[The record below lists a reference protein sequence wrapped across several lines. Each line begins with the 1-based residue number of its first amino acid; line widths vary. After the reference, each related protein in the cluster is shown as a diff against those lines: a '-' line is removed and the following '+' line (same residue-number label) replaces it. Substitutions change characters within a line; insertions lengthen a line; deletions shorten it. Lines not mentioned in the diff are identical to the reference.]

1 MLKPTPLPPIPPET
15 KHYGQ
20 LLYEPENVY
29 RQIGDEFADAFCDE
43 QFAAMYSPLGQPAL
57 SPTLL
62 SLVSILQYLEHLS
75 DRQALVMVRS
85 RIDWKYALHLPLEA
99 SGFDPSVLCEFRTR
113 LVEHEAERLLFDTV
127 LERLK
132 AMELLKGRR
141 MQRTDS
147 LVIVSAVRQLNRL
160 ELVVETV
167 RLALEAI
174 AEADAEWLRAR
185 MPSAW
190 LELYGEWTQAR
201 RHTKQTGAR
210 GQAET
215 KRLLASVG
223 ADGAQVLEWLA
234 QGPGPGWAEEP
245 AAIATLREVWLQQ
258 YRAGEDGQI
267 EPSTAATRTADGVG
281 GNLVTTPHDPEV
293 RYRAKGRGEEGYKL
307 QLTETADE
315 GELRLITDVEV
326 EKLTAY
332 EGDAVEAIQQRVQ
345 QRGLAPEQHLVD
357 TGYVDGT
364 TLGESQARGI
374 ELVGPI
380 REPWGGRREREEAE
394 AEREGDGEPSERFE
408 ASAFALDVERR
419 EARCP
424 AGQAAARWHEG
435 ERRDA
440 RRSGIGMW
448 TISWS
453 ARVCGACAL
462 AAKCVGERRGGRV
475 LHLNPNQELMAARR
489 AEQRSAAFHERYRR
503 RAGIEATFSALVR
516 RGGRRSRYRGRK
528 KTLFEYAAAASAI
541 NLTRVAAHRAG
552 VKVVRSR
559 SARLRRLMGEAGARA
574 KGWGQNLRSRERE
587 SEAGSC
593 RASGAAASETIHWR
607 V

>member
-15 KHYGQ
+15 QRLGQ
-20 LLYEPENVY
+20 MLYEAENVY

-127 LERLK
+127 LARLN
-132 AMELLKGRR
+132 AMELLRGRR
-141 MQRTDS
+141 LQRTDS

-174 AEADAEWLRAR
+174 AERDAEWLRAR
-185 MPSAW
+185 MPSSW
-190 LELYGEWTQAR
+190 LERYGEWTQAR
-201 RHTKQTGAR
+201 RYTKQTGAR

-215 KRLLASVG
+215 TRLLASVG
-223 ADGAQVLEWLA
+223 ADGAQVLEWLG
-234 QGPGPGWAEEP
+234 QGAGPGWAEEP
-245 AAIATLREVWLQQ
+245 AEIATLRAVWRQQ
-258 YRAGEDGQI
+258 FRTGEDGQI
-267 EPSTAATRTADGVG
+267 EPSTAATRKADGVG
-281 GNLVTTPHDPEV
+281 GDLVTTPHDPEV

-315 GELRLITDVEV
+315 GEVRLITDVEV

-345 QRGLAPEQHLVD
+345 QRGLGPEQHLVD

-380 REPWGGRREREEAE
+380 QETRGGRAKRSTTQRGE
-394 AEREGDGEPSERFE
+394 GEPGERFE
-408 ASAFALDVERR
+408 ASAFALDAERR

-424 AGQAAARWHEG
+424 AGQGAARWDEG

-440 RRSGIGMW
+440 RRAGIVMW

-453 ARVCGACAL
+453 GRVCGACAL
-462 AAKCVGERRGGRV
+462 AARCVGGRVGGRV

-489 AEQRSAAFHERYRR
+489 AEQRSAEFHERYRR

-516 RGGRRSRYRGRK
+516 RGGRRSRYRGSA
-528 KTLFEYAAAASAI
+528 KTLFQYAAAASAI
-541 NLTRVAAHRAG
+541 NLRRVAAHRAG

-559 SARLRRLMGEAGARA
+559 SARLRRLMGEDGARA
-574 KGWGQNLRSRERE
+574 KGWGQNLRSRER
-587 SEAGSC
+587 GS
-593 RASGAAASETIHWR
+593 
-607 V
+607 

>member
-1 MLKPTPLPPIPPET
+1 MLRPTPLPPIPPET
-15 KHYGQ
+15 QRLGQ
-20 LLYEPENVY
+20 LLYEPANVF

-43 QFAAMYSPLGQPAL
+43 QFAALYSSLGQPAL

-99 SGFDPSVLCEFRTR
+99 SGFDPSVLCEFRSR

-141 MQRTDS
+141 LQRTDS

-167 RLALEAI
+167 RVALEAI

-190 LELYGEWTQAR
+190 LERYGEWTQAR
-201 RHTKQTGAR
+201 RHTKQTGAK

-215 KRLLASVG
+215 RRLLTSVG
-223 ADGAQVLEWLA
+223 DDGAQLLAWLA
-234 QGPGPGWAEEP
+234 QGPGPRWAEEP
-245 AAIATLREVWLQQ
+245 AEIATLREVWRQQ
-258 YRAGEDGQI
+258 FRAGEQGQI
-267 EPSTAATRTADGVG
+267 EPSTAATRKADGVG
-281 GNLVTTPHDPEV
+281 GDLVTTPHDAEV

-315 GELRLITDVEV
+315 GQLRLITDIEV

-332 EGDAVEAIQQRVQ
+332 EGDAIEAIHERLE
-345 QRGLAPEQHLVD
+345 QRGLVPEQHLVD

-364 TLGESQARGI
+364 TLSESQARGI
-374 ELVGPI
+374 ELVGPLQE
-380 REPWGGRREREEAE
+380 RRGGQAKRATEPTGEEA
-394 AEREGDGEPSERFE
+394 GGERFE
-408 ASAFALDVERR
+408 ASAFALDVQRH

-440 RRSGIGMW
+440 RRAGTQMW

-453 ARVCGACAL
+453 GRVCGACAL
-462 AAKCVGERRGGRV
+462 AAQCVGERRGGRV
-475 LHLNPNQELMAARR
+475 LHLTPNQEVMRARR
-489 AEQRSAAFHERYRR
+489 AEQRSAAFQERYRR
-503 RAGIEATFSALVR
+503 RAGIEATLSALVR
-516 RGGRRSRYRGRK
+516 RGGRRSRYRGRT
-528 KTLFEYAAAASAI
+528 KTLFQYAATASAI

-552 VKVVRSR
+552 VPVVRSR
-559 SARLRRLMGEAGARA
+559 AARLRRLMGEQGARA
-574 KGWGQNLRSRERE
+574 KGWGQNLRSLERE
-587 SEAGSC
+587 S
-593 RASGAAASETIHWR
+593 
-607 V
+607 